1 MAILLVL
8 LKKSSHHGQILF
20 QPRLTNVNVL
30 TKLISRLV
38 GDKKQTKQCNT
49 IVAESTACVARFKRN
64 TLGRDF
70 VVADIHGAFD
80 LLVIAMAEVD
90 FDPDVDRIFSTGDLI
105 DRGDSSHR
113 CIEFIALPY
122 FHSVLGNHESMLLD
136 LYIYGDPPQ
145 HVLEDAA
152 KHNGFEWWLGIPNEK
167 RHEILEAI
175 RTLPYAM
182 EVESA
187 CGIVGLI
194 HADVPK
200 KMKWDDFIAGIE
212 SGDAETIDTCLWGR
226 ERIDNGNMRGISG
239 IARVFVG
246 HSPQWQGLTRFGN
259 VYALDT
265 GAAFGLQGK
274 LDKGHFTMV
283 KLDADESRLLGGGQS
298 GAMIDIR

>member
-1 MAILLVL
+1 M
-8 LKKSSHHGQILF
+8 
-20 QPRLTNVNVL
+20 NVL
-30 TKLISRLV
+30 TKLIHRLV
-38 GDKKQTKQCNT
+38 IDKGQTKQGDA
-49 IVAESTACVARFKRN
+49 VVSESTARVARFKRN
-64 TLGRDF
+64 ISGRDF

-90 FDPDVDRIFSTGDLI
+90 FDPDADRVFSTGDLI

-113 CIEFIALPY
+113 CTEFIALPY
-122 FHSVLGNHESMLLD
+122 FHSTLGNHESMLLD
-136 LYIYGDPPQ
+136 LYMDGEPPP
-145 HVLEDAA
+145 HVLENAA
-152 KHNGFEWWLGIPNEK
+152 RQNGFEWWLGVSNEK

-175 RTLPYAM
+175 RTLPYAI

-187 CGIVGLI
+187 CGIVGII

-212 SGDAETIDTCLWGR
+212 SGDEKTVYTCLWGR

-239 IARVFVG
+239 IARVFIG
-246 HSPQWQGLTRFGN
+246 HTPQWQGLSRYGN

-265 GAAFGLQGK
+265 GAAFGLQGNM
-274 LDKGHFTMV
+274 DKGRFTMV
-283 KLDADESRLLGGGQS
+283 KLDADESRLIGGGQN